1 MKCPKCKEEIAD
13 NSIYCPNCGDKL
25 NLNNT
30 MYCPNCGELTESDK
44 KFCSN
49 CGYNFVNIS
58 PRTPAF
64 IFGMIGSGIGLL
76 IALIL
81 TVTTFN
87 SYGGFQIGYDWWIFL
102 LYIAPIIGLIST
114 WHLQKDRQLG
124 AIGMIISAVL
134 FFLYILIGWL
144 SCFFVGLGALLVL
157 LKK

>member
-1 MKCPKCKEEIAD
+1 MKCPKSKEEIED
-13 NSIYCPNCGDKL
+13 NS
-25 NLNNT
+25 

-81 TVTTFN
+81 TVTTFA
-87 SYGGFQIGYDWWIFL
+87 YGVFQIGHDWWIFL

>member
-1 MKCPKCKEEIAD
+1 MKCPKCKEEIEN
-13 NSIYCPNCGDKL
+13 NSMYCPHCGDKL
-25 NLNNT
+25 NLNNSI
-30 MYCPNCGELTESDK
+30 YCPNCGELTESDK

-58 PRTPAF
+58 TRSPAF
-64 IFGMIGSGIGLL
+64 IFGMIGSVLGLIIGL
-76 IALIL
+76 IIIISYIL
-81 TVTTFN
+81 HN
-87 SYGGFQIGYDWWIFL
+87 PSRLWADLWWI
-102 LYIAPIIGLIST
+102 IIIPSIIGLIST

-134 FFLYILIGWL
+134 FFLCLVVGWL

>member
-1 MKCPKCKEEIAD
+1 MKCPKCKEEIED

-58 PRTPAF
+58 TRNPAF
-64 IFGMIGSGIGLL
+64 IFGMIGSSIGLI
-76 IALIL
+76 IAVICTITALL
-81 TVTTFN
+81 SFR
-87 SYGGFQIGYDWWIFL
+87 GFQIQYDWWVL
-102 LYIAPIIGLIST
+102 LIYIPPIIGLIST

-124 AIGMIISAVL
+124 AIGMVISAVL
-134 FFLYILIGWL
+134 FFFCILIGWL
-144 SCFFVGLGALLVL
+144 SCFFVGLGALLAL

>member
-1 MKCPKCKEEIAD
+1 MKCPKCKEEIED
-13 NSIYCPNCGDKL
+13 NSMYCPNCGDKL

-58 PRTPAF
+58 TRSPAF
-64 IFGMIGSGIGLL
+64 IFGMIGSVLGLIIGL
-76 IALIL
+76 IIIISYIL
-81 TVTTFN
+81 HN
-87 SYGGFQIGYDWWIFL
+87 PYRLWADLWWI
-102 LYIAPIIGLIST
+102 IIIPSIIGLIST
-114 WHLQKDRQLG
+114 WYLQKDRQFG

-134 FFLYILIGWL
+134 FFFCIIIGWL